1 MGLQN
6 CIQYAV
12 GIAAHGRTIGR
23 SLLCTGNRGKC
34 EHRSDGRTDR
44 RRRRPVGHQRENPMM
59 DGRQPTHPTQPGQ
72 GLLPLPCRTQPR
84 ACSSAP
90 APRIGPMDR
99 PNPPGSAARG
109 LRGTCGHPHKPS
121 TRPYPWPRTGK
132 RPARQSSKKV
142 AALFPPVHP
151 LPSPLI
157 ASLLSFPSSIPS
169 PVGFRGF
176 GMSRCAAAPTSTA
189 GSWTFRT
196 GRKSARAPRHSHRE
210 NIKTKQI
217 TGNGNHLSN
226 LIRGPRL

>member
-1 MGLQN
+1 MG
-6 CIQYAV
+6 
-12 GIAAHGRTIGR
+12 
-23 SLLCTGNRGKC
+23 GN
-34 EHRSDGRTDR
+34 
-44 RRRRPVGHQRENPMM
+44 P
-59 DGRQPTHPTQPGQ
+59 PTQPNRGQ

-99 PNPPGSAARG
+99 PTDHSIPFILRPNPPGSAARG
-109 LRGTCGHPHKPS
+109 LRGACGHPHKPS

-132 RPARQSSKKV
+132 RPGRQSSKKV